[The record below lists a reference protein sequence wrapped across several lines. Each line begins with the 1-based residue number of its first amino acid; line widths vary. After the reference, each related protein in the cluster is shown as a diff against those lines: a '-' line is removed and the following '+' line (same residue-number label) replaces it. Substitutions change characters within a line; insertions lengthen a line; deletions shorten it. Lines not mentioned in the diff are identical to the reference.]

1 MTRNEK
7 IIQIINQRKPRA
19 QKIQATIHE
28 LKTQVSQLQKLGAF
42 AISLSE
48 KSKSETVAK
57 ILVQFNTT
65 VSDLVEDIKTE
76 LEALKKLKH
85 RFDRPTLNI
94 GVVGRAGQGKSRFLQ
109 SLSGLTTA
117 EIPSGDRGHCT
128 GVRSTIYH
136 KANTQTYG
144 EVSFHSESSFLNEV
158 VNPYYEALGITDKP
172 QNLEEFGSGFIPY
185 LPQIA
190 DNAILKAIFE
200 HLERYKENLPKYRHL
215 LRHTSPIKISQGEIR
230 EYVAQDTPDGE
241 RTYFNYLAVKEAKIF
256 CNFRL
261 PDVEKLTLIDMPG
274 LGDTGLGD
282 EERLINILGTDA
294 DIVLFIRMPRPPRD
308 FWADYDVQLYETA
321 RSALTDL
328 PIKDWSFLILNQTDA
343 NSPIGDNSVYCQD
356 LAQSY
361 ERNFSVVDCLQAN
374 CADRQEANQKIL
386 DPVLQYL
393 AGNIESLDRKYAAT
407 CQERINQLGDKING
421 ELNKVHHLFEHH
433 SSEKREFIRLFNE
446 LLNNLSCG
454 LVDLRD
460 NTREQHN
467 EITTQVEVQVK
478 ETLLACKNNLYI
490 PDEAEIK
497 NRYVT
502 PDGAGS
508 YNVAYGKLIAELRVN
523 LALSFLTLNEG
534 LKHILLEH
542 KLKVIETVIQH
553 GRLGG
558 LTEEKGIDFLKTME
572 TLLTKRN
579 NNLASGFRF
588 LWQFELSYE
597 AYLLRLIRQHLEQ
610 KLTPDTHNAPASI
623 GSPLNIKQSLEL
635 ARDSAL
641 TECQK
646 SLEKWVSEPA
656 KDIYCMVSEFVDHLL
671 YARGVEDEW
680 RAFLEQDDIR
690 PLIWEEFEQLEQWRQ
705 YSKKWKIAIEAVIID
720 SFEKLN
726 FSQ

>member
-256 CNFRL
+256 CDFPL
-261 PDVEKLTLIDMPG
+261 SDDVEKLTLIDMPG

-467 EITTQVEVQVK
+467 EITPQVEVQVK

-542 KLKVIETVIQH
+542 KLKLIETVIQH

-646 SLEKWVSEPA
+646 SLENWVSEPA
-656 KDIYCMVSEFVDHLL
+656 
-671 YARGVEDEW
+671 
-680 RAFLEQDDIR
+680 
-690 PLIWEEFEQLEQWRQ
+690 
-705 YSKKWKIAIEAVIID
+705 
-720 SFEKLN
+720 
-726 FSQ
+726 